1 MWKILSSTSALA
13 ISAVLTI
20 TTTSSVRAD
29 VFGGGPPDS
38 GYYADNSLHMYCMDL
53 NYFPAWD
60 TPMVD
65 SLNYLQSQTNLTVQ
79 KSLTCSNDTDALF
92 VVRNG
97 PELTGIRGSTQ
108 CLKMTKIQG
117 ICAGSLITL
126 NSDILTDY
134 VSRRKTS
141 CHELGH
147 TVGLTHS
154 WTSDDCMIS
163 GASSNVLL
171 NLHHANHINNY
182 YAGK

>member
-1 MWKILSSTSALA
+1 MGKLLSSTVALGLSTLIA
-13 ISAVLTI
+13 IATS
-20 TTTSSVRAD
+20 SSVRAD
-29 VFGGGPPDS
+29 IFGGGPPDS
-38 GYYADNSLHMYCMDL
+38 GYFADNSLHMYCMDL

-65 SLNYLQSQTNLTVQ
+65 SLNFLQSQTNMTVQ
-79 KSLTCSNDTDALF
+79 KSVTCSNDTDALF

-97 PELTGIRGSTQ
+97 PELFGIRGSTE
-108 CLKMTKIQG
+108 CMKMTKTQG

-147 TVGLTHS
+147 SVGLTHS

-163 GASSNVLL
+163 GTSSNVLY
-171 NLHHANHINNY
+171 NLHHVNHINYY